1 MWLKMKGYIS
11 YIHHNVKGPIYTK
24 LIVTQ
29 AQKSVQ
35 NYSELS
41 NNTDLQSR
49 EIYIWIDICKSHA
62 IPGQK
67 EPFYSQKVC
76 EKEKKNL
83 LFSSLICNSAKFS
96 SGFSIS
102 LKAKGL
108 NALGNLCF
116 IHFLANRSFACKM
129 KYGSFRNS
137 LQFELIGTILKFF
150 CANSHFSYAKK
161 KMGKNRAIAGF

>member
-1 MWLKMKGYIS
+1 MQYLARKNLFTHK
-11 YIHHNVKGPIYTK
+11 KF
-24 LIVTQ
+24 
-29 AQKSVQ
+29 A
-35 NYSELS
+35 
-41 NNTDLQSR
+41 
-49 EIYIWIDICKSHA
+49 
-62 IPGQK
+62 
-67 EPFYSQKVC
+67 
-76 EKEKKNL
+76 KKNL

-137 LQFELIGTILKFF
+137 LQFELIELIGTIL
-150 CANSHFSYAKK
+150 NSFSVPILISHTQKK
-161 KMGKNRAIAGF
+161 KTGKKSCNCGIIFYYLVGDQMSTQIQLMRFKVSN